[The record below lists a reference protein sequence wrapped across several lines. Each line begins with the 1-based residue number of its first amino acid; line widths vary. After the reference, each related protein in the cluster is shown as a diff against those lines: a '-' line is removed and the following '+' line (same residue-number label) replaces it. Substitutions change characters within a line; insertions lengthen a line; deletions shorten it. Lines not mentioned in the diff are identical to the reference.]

1 MYLQLQETKLG
12 IIKDVLQYSANDVY
26 VVKGDNDK
34 EYLIPSTM
42 KFVPEINYRRKENDN
57 RSYKRNVRLGDKM
70 RFHIMTLFPE
80 IFHSYMSESI
90 MKRAIEKEIIEV
102 HCTILETFLANK
114 HKKVDDYPFG
124 GGAGMVMTP
133 QPIYDTYK
141 HIVETHNI
149 ENPRVVYLTPKGKVY
164 KQDIASDLSSS
175 EDIILLCGHYEGID
189 QRIIDLIVTDEISI
203 GDYVLTGGELPALIM
218 IDSIAR
224 LIPGVLSQNE
234 SFEEESFK
242 DDLLEYPHYTR
253 PREFMGM
260 KVPDVLLSG
269 NHQRIEKWRLEE
281 SKKITKL
288 RRPDLYK
295 KSCKK

>member
-1 MYLQLQETKLG
+1 
-12 IIKDVLQYSANDVY
+12 
-26 VVKGDNDK
+26 
-34 EYLIPSTM
+34 
-42 KFVPEINYRRKENDN
+42 
-57 RSYKRNVRLGDKM
+57 
-70 RFHIMTLFPE
+70 MTLFPE

-102 HCTILETFLANK
+102 HVYNIRDFSANK

-124 GGAGMVMTP
+124 GGAGMLMTP

-164 KQDIASDLSSS
+164 KQDIACDLSSN

-260 KVPDVLLSG
+260 KVPDVLFSG

>member
-1 MYLQLQETKLG
+1 
-12 IIKDVLQYSANDVY
+12 
-26 VVKGDNDK
+26 
-34 EYLIPSTM
+34 
-42 KFVPEINYRRKENDN
+42 
-57 RSYKRNVRLGDKM
+57 
-70 RFHIMTLFPE
+70 MTLFPE

-102 HCTILETFLANK
+102 HVYNIRDFSTNK

-124 GGAGMVMTP
+124 GGAGMLMTP

-149 ENPRVVYLTPKGKVY
+149 KNPRVVYLTPKGKVY
-164 KQDIASDLSSS
+164 KQDIACDLSSN

>member
-1 MYLQLQETKLG
+1 
-12 IIKDVLQYSANDVY
+12 
-26 VVKGDNDK
+26 
-34 EYLIPSTM
+34 
-42 KFVPEINYRRKENDN
+42 
-57 RSYKRNVRLGDKM
+57 M

-80 IFHSYMSESI
+80 IFHSYLNESI

-102 HCTILETFLANK
+102 HVYNIRDFSTNK

-124 GGAGMVMTP
+124 GGAGMLMTP

-149 ENPRVVYLTPKGKVY
+149 ENPRVVYLTPKGQVY
-164 KQDIASDLSSS
+164 KQEIASDLALG

-189 QRIIDLIVTDEISI
+189 QRIIDLIVTDEVSI
-203 GDYVLTGGELPALIM
+203 GDYVLTGGEVPALIM
-218 IDSIAR
+218 IDSISR

-242 DDLLEYPHYTR
+242 DDLLENPHYTR

-269 NHQRIEKWRLEE
+269 NHQNIEKWRLEE

>member
-1 MYLQLQETKLG
+1 
-12 IIKDVLQYSANDVY
+12 
-26 VVKGDNDK
+26 
-34 EYLIPSTM
+34 
-42 KFVPEINYRRKENDN
+42 
-57 RSYKRNVRLGDKM
+57 M

-80 IFHSYMSESI
+80 IFNSYMNESI
-90 MKRAIEKEIIEV
+90 MKRAVEKGIIEV
-102 HCTILETFLANK
+102 NIYNIRDFSTNK

-141 HIVETHNI
+141 HII
-149 ENPRVVYLTPKGKVY
+149 DKFDIKDPRVVYLTPKGKVHN
-164 KQDIASDLSSS
+164 QNIASEMSTF

-189 QRIIDLIVTDEISI
+189 QRIIDSIVTDEISI
-203 GDYVLTGGELPALIM
+203 GDYVLTGGELPALIL
-218 IDSIAR
+218 IDSISR

-260 KVPDVLLSG
+260 EVPEVLLSG
-269 NHQRIEKWRLEE
+269 NH
-281 SKKITKL
+281 KKIDEWRHEKSIEITKE

-295 KSCKK
+295 KACK